1 MIETTSVPC
10 EAAEALRDGYLSQV
24 KVIEDQI
31 SELTSQKTNVQI
43 EYDALIGS
51 NCDSSIF
58 LEERKRELIAKINVL
73 DSEIE
78 YTRKPLL

>member
-1 MIETTSVPC
+1 MIETASVPC

-31 SELTSQKTNVQI
+31 SELTSQKTNEQI
-43 EYDALIGS
+43 EYDALISS